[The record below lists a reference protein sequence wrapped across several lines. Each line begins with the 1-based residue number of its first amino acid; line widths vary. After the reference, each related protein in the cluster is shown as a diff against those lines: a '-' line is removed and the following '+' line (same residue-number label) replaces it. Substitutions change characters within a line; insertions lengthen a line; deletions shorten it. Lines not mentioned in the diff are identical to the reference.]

1 MSGGACTR
9 SATCAGRRGSPTSS
23 ASPAT
28 VQPIRKEN
36 TQNDHR
42 PDTGTG
48 RDAGRDAHGR
58 GGGSHHL
65 TRTPDEQSSSVLE
78 LRELGLEIPL
88 QS

>member
-36 TQNDHR
+36 TQND
-42 PDTGTG
+42 PDLTPAQAVML
-48 RDAGRDAHGR
+48 AGM
-58 GGGSHHL
+58 L
-65 TRTPDEQSSSVLE
+65 TAAVAEAIT
-78 LRELGLEIPL
+78 
-88 QS
+88 